1 MKHFPTYPSLVNHQA
16 CSYLV
21 LVGQE
26 YQIQS
31 SSSFSWP
38 TGSMPAA
45 TGTEKGEVEGVTTL
59 PGLHQDQ
66 QLEELL
72 LDEMKKEK

>member
-1 MKHFPTYPSLVNHQA
+1 
-16 CSYLV
+16 
-21 LVGQE
+21 
-26 YQIQS
+26 
-31 SSSFSWP
+31 
-38 TGSMPAA
+38 MPAA